1 MKIISTDTPK
11 GLWIFFTERGLYM
24 KVFKTKDLMEI
35 FGFGKTKMYQV
46 LQKGILPATKIG
58 NEYLIS
64 EDALNEWF
72 KRNQGKEIKL

>member
-1 MKIISTDTPK
+1 
-11 GLWIFFTERGLYM
+11 M
-24 KVFKTKDLMEI
+24 KVLKTKDLMVV

-46 LQKGILPATKIG
+46 LQKGILPTTKIG

-64 EDALNEWF
+64 EDVLNEWF